1 MEKTQIKENTEV
13 DLLEEKYL
21 QAKKYNLKL
30 FPYYKMF
37 SWDLLF
43 FYSISFLFLTQVKG
57 LSASN
62 VLFMDSCYTL
72 FKFLGQ
78 IPSINITELIGKRR
92 SLLLSNILVAL
103 SIAILLFA
111 QNLTHAIISYAVMGI
126 GYTLKALCDPIFL
139 RDSITA
145 KEHQGTIFTNLDGK
159 GSAYWY
165 FFDAITSIAC
175 GFLFVFNN
183 YLPMILC
190 FAMCIISC
198 IFAFKFKPYENPK
211 EKVKLEESGSFK
223 TYFKDLKIAFK
234 NIFKSNRLKALFLCS
249 GMFAA
254 LFAIRSSIASSLF
267 TEIGIK
273 EEYFGVIFAVLTI
286 FSAIA
291 SNFQNYFHKKLKN
304 RVLTYF
310 SLAFSLSLI
319 GIGFVSLY
327 SKNFTFTVIMVLIFY
342 AIQYIIKGPYYTLQ
356 KRYLNSFS
364 SSSMSTKIYS
374 ANTLVE
380 SLFSTIMCY
389 IASLLLGFT
398 STIYAVIIIGLVFL
412 LIFIWLLDY
421 MKDKIGLKPEEYKKS
436 DIDFTEVH

>member
-1 MEKTQIKENTEV
+1 MEQTEIKESSEINTS
-13 DLLEEKYL
+13 EEKYL
-21 QAKKYNLKL
+21 EAKKYNLKI

-43 FYSISFLFLTQVKG
+43 FYSISFLFLTQAKG
-57 LSASN
+57 LSASH

-72 FKFLGQ
+72 FKFIAQ
-78 IPSINITELIGKRR
+78 IPCINIVEMIGKRK
-92 SLLLSNILVAL
+92 SILLSNVLVAL
-103 SIAILLFA
+103 SIGILLFS

-126 GYTLKALCDPIFL
+126 GYSLKAICDPIFL
-139 RDSITA
+139 RDCITA
-145 KEHQGTIFTNLDGK
+145 KEHQGTIFANLDGK
-159 GSAYWY
+159 GSTYWY

-190 FAMCIISC
+190 FTMCIISC
-198 IFAFKFKPYENPK
+198 ILAYKFKSYEDPNQ
-211 EKVKLEESGSFK
+211 KVKLEESGSYKF
-223 TYFKDLKIAFK
+223 YFKDLKIAFR

-254 LFAIRSSIASSLF
+254 IFAIRSSIASSLF

-273 EEYFGVIFAVLTI
+273 EEYFGIIFAVLTI
-286 FSAIA
+286 ISGIA
-291 SNFQNYFHKKLKN
+291 TIFQDYFHKKLKN

-310 SLAFSLSLI
+310 SIALSISLVGAGLISLF
-319 GIGFVSLY
+319 G
-327 SKNFTFTVIMVLIFY
+327 KNFTLTVVIVFLFY
-342 AIQYIIKGPYYTLQ
+342 AVQYIIKGPYYTLQ

-380 SLFSTIMCY
+380 SFFSTLMCY
-389 IASLLLGFT
+389 IASLLLEVT
-398 STIYAVIIIGLVFL
+398 STIYAVIIIGLAFL

-436 DIDFTEVH
+436 DINFTEVH